1 MEEFKFYQT
10 YYFCNVI
17 NNVLRDQFPYVRN
30 LNDFYGDGKLF
41 YFLGK
46 FEKESIFHEFINFVV
61 SNIYDEHLDKFD
73 LHESIE
79 LPIERA
85 LKYYDISYT
94 TFQEFYH
101 DDGLFEHMDS
111 EQGCY
116 EYMEY
121 LSNTGSYDLLLQKT
135 TNEIFYILFQNRDLL
150 MVFNQMI
157 ADNFEIENRSDCPK
171 ELQDLLTRKG
181 VAKRKTIPVW
191 VKNAVYFRDRGRCV
205 LCNMDLSGI
214 LNLDNKNNFD
224 HIVPLARFGFND
236 ITNIQL
242 LCYDCNQKK
251 LAGIAIT
258 SRKFQP
264 WYK

>member
-17 NNVLRDQFPYVRN
+17 NNVLRDQFSYIRK
-30 LNDFYGDGKLF
+30 LNDFYDDCKTF

-46 FEKESIFHEFINFVV
+46 FQKESIFHEFIEFIV
-61 SNIYDEHLDKFD
+61 SGIYDEHLDQFD
-73 LHESIE
+73 LHESIK

-85 LKYYDISYT
+85 FEYYDVTYI

-101 DDGLFEHMDS
+101 EDGLHEHIDA

-116 EYMEY
+116 DYMEF
-121 LSNTGSYDLLLQKT
+121 LKSTGAYNLLLQKT

-150 MVFNQMI
+150 MVFNQKI
-157 ADNFEIENRSDCPK
+157 ADIFETENKSDCPK
-171 ELQDLLTRKG
+171 QLLHLMTANG
-181 VAKRKTIPVW
+181 FAKRKPIPVW

-236 ITNIQL
+236 VTNIQL
-242 LCYDCNQKK
+242 LCHGCNQKK
-251 LAGIAIT
+251 LAGKAVT
-258 SRKFQP
+258 STKTQP